1 MPFGISP
8 APELFQAKA
17 DVVEETDQKAL
28 IAIHKKSLGAAPK
41 SLQRM
46 LLTLLFNPGSK
57 LLIMLT
63 LLLLLIGETL

>member
-46 LLTLLFNPGSK
+46 LLLFNPGSK